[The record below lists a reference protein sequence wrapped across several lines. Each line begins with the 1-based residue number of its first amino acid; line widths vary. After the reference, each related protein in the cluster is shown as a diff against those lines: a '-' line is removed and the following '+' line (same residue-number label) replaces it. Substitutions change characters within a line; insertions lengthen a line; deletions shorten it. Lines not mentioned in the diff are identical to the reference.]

1 MTSKLIRF
9 NARVLE
15 RYDNGVLERCLR
27 EDGDLT
33 RLLATGTIEYNRE
46 MEEKNR
52 DKELAEQRKF
62 EEVQK
67 LNVRTRVFQKD
78 GKNFSVNYREF

>member
-9 NARVLE
+9 NARVFQ
-15 RYDNGVLERCLR
+15 RYDNEELERCLR

-33 RLLATGTIEYNRE
+33 RLLAAGTIEYNKE
-46 MEEKNR
+46 VEEKQR

-62 EEVQK
+62 EQVQK
-67 LNVRTRVFQKD
+67 LNVRARVLQKD
-78 GKNFSVNYREF
+78 GKFYSINSII